1 MSAIPVIFMSP
12 KLYVPISRSNR
23 TWASN
28 KCKASWSKWA
38 WLDTPISTFVI
49 GKSLKYQSHFLVGWF
64 RHGSI
69 IRVIP
74 AGDVISAATVKF
86 DAGTYA
92 ISGRPAPSRDYILQM
107 WNGTFYQAIATNVGW
122 SAGVNSN
129 SLNATQQGWIG
140 NVGGNSIFKLLVS
153 DPGAGR
159 SKQMNVEAYE
169 NNVNTT
175 VRIYITHAP
184 PFSGQVINILSS

>member
-1 MSAIPVIFMSP
+1 MTVTTCRVIVAANDYYINSTTGYTAGTGIILASHNNVIVPNYDDIITAIVDCSA
-12 KLYVPISRSNR
+12 
-23 TWASN
+23 
-28 KCKASWSKWA
+28 
-38 WLDTPISTFVI
+38 
-49 GKSLKYQSHFLVGWF
+49 
-64 RHGSI
+64 
-69 IRVIP
+69 IP

-175 VRIYITHAP
+175 VRIDITHAP